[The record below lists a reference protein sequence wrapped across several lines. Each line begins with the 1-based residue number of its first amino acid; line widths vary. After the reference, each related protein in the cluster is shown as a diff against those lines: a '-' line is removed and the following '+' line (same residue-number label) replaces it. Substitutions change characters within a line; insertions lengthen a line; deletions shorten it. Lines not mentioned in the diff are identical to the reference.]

1 MKRFILLFG
10 WLVGASLSFAQ
21 TFPTESLLNNGD
33 RSKLINIVVL
43 GDGYTAAQQDQFRT
57 DAQNITNY
65 LFSVTPFKEYKNYFN
80 VDIVKVPSNQSGA
93 KHPATATDVNEPVIP
108 ASNPDNYFGS
118 TFDYANIHRLLV
130 PTKYAAISS
139 VLASNFPDYDQ
150 VLIIVNSTEYGG
162 SGGAYATTSINAS
175 AFEIAVHELG
185 HSFSAL
191 SDEYWAGDV
200 YARESAN
207 MTQQTNP
214 SLVKWKNWYGI
225 NSVGIFQHG
234 TSGNQALWYRPHQ
247 NCKMRFLGVN
257 FCSVCREAIVEQIHN
272 LASPIT
278 SFSPANSA
286 TLTANSNLTFALSTL
301 KPVPNTLEITWTL
314 NGNSLITNSD
324 TYLLNTSN
332 LASGNNTLVAKV
344 IDKTTLSK
352 SDTHPTTHQYLVSW
366 NIQYT
371 PCPDAIV
378 MASPTDNLTA
388 GSTTKKATKTV
399 KATNKISG
407 NATNVIYR
415 AGQAIT
421 LEPGFTAENTTVFTA
436 EVKVNPCN

>member
-1 MKRFILLFG
+1 MKKYLLLFG

-43 GDGYTAAQQDQFRT
+43 GDGYTAAQLDQFKA

-108 ASNPDNYFGS
+108 AANPDNYFGS
-118 TFDYANIHRLLV
+118 TFDFGNIHRLLV

-162 SGGAYATTSINAS
+162 SGGAYATTSINSS

-214 SLVKWKNWYGI
+214 SLVKWKNWYGL
-225 NSVGIFQHG
+225 NNVGIFQHG

-278 SFSPANSA
+278 GFSPANSA
-286 TLTANSNLTFALSTL
+286 TLTANSNLNFALSTL

-314 NGNSLITNSD
+314 NGNSLVTNSD
-324 TYLLNTSN
+324 THLLNTSS
-332 LASGNNTLVAKV
+332 LVSGSNTLVAKV

-352 SDTHPTTHQYLVSW
+352 SDTHPTAHQYLVSW

-378 MASPTDNLTA
+378 MASPTDNIPA
-388 GSTTKKATKTV
+388 GSTTKKANKTV
-399 KATNKISG
+399 NATNKISG

-421 LEPGFTAENTTVFTA
+421 LEPGFSAENTTVFTA
-436 EVKVNPCN
+436 EIKVNPCN